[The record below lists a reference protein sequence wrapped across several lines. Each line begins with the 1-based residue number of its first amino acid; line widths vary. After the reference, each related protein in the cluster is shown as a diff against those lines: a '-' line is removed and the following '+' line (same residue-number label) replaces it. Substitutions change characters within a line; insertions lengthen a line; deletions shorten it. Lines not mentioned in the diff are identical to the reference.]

1 MSVDIAQAR
10 QFLARR
16 AAARQAALE
25 ARFAQAR
32 TDFQAILD
40 LVVTRYQPRRV
51 WQWGSLLDRR
61 KFNERSDID
70 LALEGI
76 TDPATFFALFGDA
89 DRLTRFTLDLVA
101 LENIEPEFAEL
112 IRRKGRI
119 VYERTQ

>member
-16 AAARQAALE
+16 AAARQAALD
-25 ARFAQAR
+25 ARFAQAW
-32 TDFQAILD
+32 TDFQAILA
-40 LVVTRYQPRRV
+40 LVITRYQPRRV

-76 TDPATFFALFGDA
+76 TDPATFFALFGEA
-89 DRLTRFTLDLVA
+89 DRLTRFTLDLIA

-119 VYERTQ
+119 VHERSQ